1 MASGNGKCIVGLEV
15 GTSKVVAVVGER
27 LSDGVINILGVGSNP
42 SKGMSQGGITDLDA
56 VVDSI
61 RRAMTL
67 ASDVARY
74 EIKGV
79 ILSITGEHINY
90 RNENGQQVIASG
102 EVTEDDISDA
112 MYRARSVKLN
122 DDTKTLQVIPQEYDV
137 DGRANI
143 TNPLGLQG
151 VKLTA
156 QAHLITCNQNW
167 LGNLIK
173 AVNRCDLEVDDIYYS
188 GFASGEAVLTEDE
201 KQLGVCLLDFGAG
214 TIDISVYTN
223 GKLRYSKVL
232 AYAGNTVTDDI
243 SQCFSTPFAEAE
255 NIKIKFGSAIFPS
268 EDEADKYIE
277 VPDLVSGTYR
287 TCTQRELAKV
297 ITFRYAE
304 LLGYVKNE
312 LMKIQQELENAKINS
327 ELAAGIVIT
336 GGGAQ
341 MNNLAQC
348 AKAVFVKRNEGK
360 ENESIRVRIGK
371 PLNITGLTDYVNK
384 PQYSTVVGLL
394 HCAGLENNF
403 TMEKMTEDEGG
414 LAKFVAIMKK
424 IGKKVREEF

>member
-15 GTSKVVAVVGER
+15 GSSKVVAVVGER
-27 LSDGVINILGVGSNP
+27 LSDGVVNILGVGSNP
-42 SKGMSQGGITDLDA
+42 SKGISQGGITDLEA

-61 RRAMTL
+61 RRAINSAAT
-67 ASDVARY
+67 VADY
-74 EIKGV
+74 DIKGV
-79 ILSITGEHINY
+79 ILSITGEHIGY
-90 RNENGQQVIASG
+90 RNENGQQVITSG
-102 EVTEDDISDA
+102 EVTEEDIFEA

-122 DDTKTLQVIPQEYDV
+122 DDMKTLQVIPQEYDV
-137 DGRANI
+137 DGRKNI

-173 AVNRCDLEVDDIYYS
+173 AVKRCELDVDDVYYS

-201 KQLGVCLLDFGAG
+201 KKLGVCLLDFGAG

-223 GKLRYSKVL
+223 GKLRFSKVL
-232 AYAGNTVTDDI
+232 TYAGNRVTEDI
-243 SQCFSTPFAEAE
+243 TQYFSIPFTAAEE
-255 NIKIKFGSAIFPS
+255 MKVKYGSAMLQ
-268 EDEADKYIE
+268 DEKEKYIE
-277 VPDLVSGTYR
+277 VAGLVSGTYR
-287 TCTQRELAKV
+287 ACSQSELSKV
-297 ITFRYAE
+297 ITSRYAE
-304 LLGYVKNE
+304 LLNFVKNE
-312 LMKIQQELENAKINS
+312 ISKIQQELDSKNINS

-341 MNNLAQC
+341 MNNLSEC
-348 AKAVFVKRNEGK
+348 AKVVFVKKDKDAEP
-360 ENESIRVRIGK
+360 IRVRIGK
-371 PLNITGLTDYVNK
+371 PTNITGLTDYVDK

-403 TMEKMTEDEGG
+403 TMDKMNEDEGIFS
-414 LAKFVAIMKK
+414 KFLTIIQK
-424 IGKKVREEF
+424 ITKKVREEF